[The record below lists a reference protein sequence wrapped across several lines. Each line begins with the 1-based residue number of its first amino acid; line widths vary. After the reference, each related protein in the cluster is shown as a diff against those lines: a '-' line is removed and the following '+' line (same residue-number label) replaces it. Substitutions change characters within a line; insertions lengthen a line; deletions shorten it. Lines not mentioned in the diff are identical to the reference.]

1 MKLET
6 RETRVCFKRINT
18 FFLFLDGDLFS
29 EVGDITPA
37 LPPKQSASST
47 PTGSIVIPRPPS
59 RRGEGP
65 SPRGRMSPATISRAD
80 SVASLEFRTAGV
92 GVGSS
97 RGPSPLTIGLADTI
111 PLAVAFHEIVHSYF
125 RGTDETRCQVKLSG
139 DMMLSFPAGIVTVL
153 ANNPS
158 PAKLIFRVRNTNR
171 LERLL
176 PNSQLISM

>member
-1 MKLET
+1 
-6 RETRVCFKRINT
+6 
-18 FFLFLDGDLFS
+18 
-29 EVGDITPA
+29 
-37 LPPKQSASST
+37 
-47 PTGSIVIPRPPS
+47 
-59 RRGEGP
+59 
-65 SPRGRMSPATISRAD
+65 MSPATISRAD

-139 DMMLSFPAGIVTVL
+139 DMMLSFPAGIVAVL

-176 PNSQLISM
+176 PNSQLIGM